1 MTSKQPARKRVVAA
15 PKALGRRDSV
25 YYAIRQAI
33 TSRKYLPAQ
42 RLVEADLAEQ
52 FQVSKTPI
60 REALY
65 RLEQDGLVQSVHNRG
80 FTVRTITP
88 DEMRN
93 IYELRE
99 LYEGACARAA
109 AVSEQSAEVAAQL
122 RSYNEAAAAALTGD
136 DIQRVHANF
145 YAFDELIVAQS
156 PNELLREQFERL
168 AALISLGGT
177 MSNLIPGRTKRS
189 LGEHEAIAAAIAIG
203 DADAA
208 ELLTRDHIRSILA
221 DQLRATAGY
230 LQDGRS
236 SG

>member
-1 MTSKQPARKRVVAA
+1 MTSKGQPAKKRVVPA

-25 YYAIRQAI
+25 YHAIRAAI
-33 TSRKYLPAQ
+33 TSRRYLPAQ

-65 RLEQDGLVQSVHNRG
+65 RLEQDGLVQSAHNRG

-109 AVSEQSAEVAAQL
+109 AASDDSDKVAEQL
-122 RSYNEAAAAALTGD
+122 RSYNAAAAAALADD

-208 ELLTRDHIRSILA
+208 ELLTRDHIRSILV
-221 DQLRATAGY
+221 DQLRATADP
-230 LQDGRS
+230 QNERN